1 MVSITL
7 STVSVITSIV
17 IYRLNDSASSPVPYY
32 VRVVVLRHLARVVCV
47 RASQTSSTSTLYS
60 RASTSSP
67 SCDASVNN
75 TAVQNAANT
84 KTDLD
89 DRQQGSTS
97 ADCCC
102 QMKSTVANLLC
113 ELRKVTVSY
122 SCFFIRSFRLSFI
135 CSFLSFF
142 TLCTYGLLVNERNK
156 TVVCTF
162 ISVE

>member
-89 DRQQGSTS
+89 DRQQGSTN

-113 ELRKVTVSY
+113 ELRKVTVLLFHSFVQA
-122 SCFFIRSFRLSFI
+122 FFHLFV
-135 CSFLSFF
+135 SFF
-142 TLCTYGLLVNERNK
+142 LH
-156 TVVCTF
+156 VVYVWLTC
-162 ISVE
+162 E